1 MKHRE
6 VFGEARWLSPR
17 SNLDAA
23 LFRSEIEIKNDFQKA
38 ELTVC
43 GLGWFIFF
51 INGKR
56 VGSDEFV
63 PAYSDYHERPNMD
76 LVYPLNDEQTHRIY
90 VMKYDVTKYLHTGKN
105 ILAAAVGGGY
115 YHQTVRKAEGNMN
128 YGAIKLCYKLD
139 VDGESFYSNRKDV
152 VFSSGF
158 F

>member
-1 MKHRE
+1 MTHRE

-56 VGSDEFV
+56 VRHIPIITNARTWILFILSMT
-63 PAYSDYHERPNMD
+63 SRP
-76 LVYPLNDEQTHRIY
+76 I
-90 VMKYDVTKYLHTGKN
+90 
-105 ILAAAVGGGY
+105 
-115 YHQTVRKAEGNMN
+115 
-128 YGAIKLCYKLD
+128 
-139 VDGESFYSNRKDV
+139 
-152 VFSSGF
+152 GF
-158 F
+158 M